1 MTPLPTLHCRLRI
14 DYLFWYQGTVLCAYE
29 IVEVNADAST
39 VTLNMPTSGVYPT
52 FHTSL
57 VKPYVAN
64 NDALFPSK
72 AKKAVE
78 TVMVDGEEEFFVDKI
93 VDERTIGKR
102 KQYLV
107 RWVNEGPEEDKW
119 IAAEYLEDNEALDVW
134 LGVRSAP

>member
-1 MTPLPTLHCRLRI
+1 MH
-14 DYLFWYQGTVLCAYE
+14 YQKAHGT
-29 IVEVNADAST
+29 ASVAVHTAPYPVGTAT
-39 VTLNMPTSGVYPT
+39 VHSPN
-52 FHTSL
+52 
-57 VKPYVAN
+57 
-64 NDALFPSK
+64 
-72 AKKAVE
+72 
-78 TVMVDGEEEFFVDKI
+78 GEEEFFVDKI